1 VNIRKGDLVQYKKE
15 PSVQG
20 RVMRLHFY
28 RAFRA
33 QDALIGN
40 SRKCCLMVDVHDLRV
55 IRRGGRHG

>member
-1 VNIRKGDLVQYKKE
+1 MNIRKGDWVQYTKE

-28 RAFRA
+28 QAFRA

-40 SRKCCLMVDVHDLRV
+40 SRKWCLLVDVHDLRV
-55 IRRGGRHG
+55 IRRGGRNA

>member
-1 VNIRKGDLVQYKKE
+1 MNIKKGDWVAYKKE

-28 RAFRA
+28 QAFRA

-40 SRKCCLMVDVHDLRV
+40 SRKWCLLVDVNDLRV
-55 IRRGGRHG
+55 ISLGGRHA

>member
-1 VNIRKGDLVQYKKE
+1 MNIKKGDWVAYTKE

-28 RAFRA
+28 RAYKA

-40 SRKCCLMVDVHDLRV
+40 SRKCCVMVDVHDLRV
-55 IRRGGRHG
+55 IRRVGSHA